1 MGSPRSSH
9 RKPQNMAFPASL
21 QASELRL
28 WGLQTPELERP
39 GVDTLIHRA
48 NYLGVSTG
56 SQIPEEGVLDA
67 PD

>member
-1 MGSPRSSH
+1 
-9 RKPQNMAFPASL
+9 MAFPASL